1 MEPVVNDWYKDA
13 MTEEQLQEIAD
24 KWLTVCGSCDYGLP
38 HDCNCPRWGQATDP
52 RHPIARLLQE
62 IGRLKE
68 IEDRMKGLEK

>member
-1 MEPVVNDWYKDA
+1 VVTDWYADA
-13 MTEEQLQEIAD
+13 MTEEQLQAVAD

-38 HDCNCPRWGQATDP
+38 YDCSCPRRGETTDP
-52 RHPIARLLQE
+52 RFVIARLLQE